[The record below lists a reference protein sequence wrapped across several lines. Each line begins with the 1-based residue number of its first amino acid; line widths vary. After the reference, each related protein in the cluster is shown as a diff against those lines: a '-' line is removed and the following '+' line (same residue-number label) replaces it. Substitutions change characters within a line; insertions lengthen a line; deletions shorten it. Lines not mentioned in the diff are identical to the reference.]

1 MSYLK
6 HKRGIVDMLGL
17 AEEAG
22 KVSKEIYK
30 LDPRGIDSSIR
41 NVESMLVS
49 KADYWETLTEF

>member
-1 MSYLK
+1 LK